1 EPDDPGADNDHVVA
15 LRHRDNVVVS
25 PEGELRFGANRCLVA
40 SYSLQRGLGARRPP
54 LLDAFV
60 AGRDDRGY
68 AERLTAA
75 IARLEGKLRA
85 IERLDATTYR
95 AATAHTRLVCGY
107 EGYELVEVDD
117 PPPDV
122 GAVVDQ
128 DG

>member
-1 EPDDPGADNDHVVA
+1 M
-15 LRHRDNVVVS
+15 
-25 PEGELRFGANRCLVA
+25 A

-68 AERLTAA
+68 AERLAAA
-75 IARLEGKLRA
+75 IARLERKLRA

-128 DG
+128 DGRSYTVWRLTPSPLPGDARRCAVLVAD